1 MSQKHKYHVHV
12 RETVSATYE
21 VLASSEEEAAS
32 LAFVYDYGECVTS
45 EVMDAEAVEV
55 ARV

>member
-1 MSQKHKYHVHV
+1 MTQEHKYHVHV
-12 RETVSATYE
+12 RETVNATYE

-32 LAFVYDYGECVTS
+32 LSLVYDHGECVTS
-45 EVMDAEAVEV
+45 EVVDAEAVEV

>member
-1 MSQKHKYHVHV
+1 MSQKHKYHVYV

-32 LAFVYDYGECVTS
+32 LAFVDGLGECVTS
-45 EVMDAEAVEV
+45 EVVDAEVVEV